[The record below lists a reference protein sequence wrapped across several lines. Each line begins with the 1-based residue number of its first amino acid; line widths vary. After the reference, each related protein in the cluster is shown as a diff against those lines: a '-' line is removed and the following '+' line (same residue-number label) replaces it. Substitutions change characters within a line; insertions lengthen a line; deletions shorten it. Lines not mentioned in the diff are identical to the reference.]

1 MTSRGSSPCSPC
13 CSCCSCCSCSHPSC
27 PGSGRPLGSGL
38 SPPYLHVV
46 LGVKPRAHGVLDPP
60 DGGAGKDESEGSRE
74 IAQTTNKIHHSS
86 PTLCC
91 RSEFSSSLLGVAAVG
106 AFSSPA
112 RASSRSGESGTSRS
126 DASRARRERTGR
138 RPKPTRREHNASRNY
153 RQLHTGETPDPLC
166 PCAIDCRARELR
178 FCRQH
183 AIFLMCRV
191 VARASR
197 RCANKRIAA
206 GTSKTGGIDHAL
218 I

>member
-1 MTSRGSSPCSPC
+1 MPPPPPWCSC
-13 CSCCSCCSCSHPSC
+13 CSCCSCGSCCSCSHPSC

-86 PTLCC
+86 LTLCC
-91 RSEFSSSLLGVAAVG
+91 RSVFSSPLLGVAALGV
-106 AFSSPA
+106 FSSFA

-138 RPKPTRREHNASRNY
+138 RPKPRTQRTQLPPTAHRRDGR
-153 RQLHTGETPDPLC
+153 TPC
-166 PCAIDCRARELR
+166 PGPVDSRARSGLDFR
-178 FCRQH
+178 
-183 AIFLMCRV
+183 
-191 VARASR
+191 RAET
-197 RCANKRIAA
+197 K
-206 GTSKTGGIDHAL
+206 
-218 I
+218 